1 MILLLMIAHG
11 RDPGAGASARVRR
24 GRAGL
29 VATAVTALLVAVAV
43 VPATSRAGGFTI
55 PIIGGRMSGQAA
67 FVAHPDDSSAVY
79 HNPAGLVLVR
89 ERLRV
94 DVSGTHVFTNTA
106 YTRADYPFNTALGAP
121 GGGPDDFDTSRKP
134 SGPCPAEGAATG
146 YDANGYVLEP
156 CYRPRVRPRTS
167 YGVLPYGGAVWNPH
181 WKGLKNLAFGLAV
194 YSPQNAQA
202 DFPAD
207 GAQRYEVTSGAITT
221 LYLTPAAAWRPHPAI
236 AVGAGVSAIY
246 ASAKYKRVMWLP
258 DDIKA
263 LNGGQD
269 LLVSLD
275 GGAWTAGYTFG
286 AIFFPGALAPKLGG
300 LEVAA
305 SYASRAALNFGGTIY
320 VDGAAQELGAMLE
333 DGYVE
338 GQRIKRAATA
348 QFTLPD
354 MVRLGFG
361 YDFGRRAWAGVDLY
375 WSHYKLYRSLAI
387 RLKERLGSIE
397 DFVMEKNS
405 HDSFSLGLGGRY
417 SPRDWLD
424 LRAGLFFDQTPYPNA
439 YYTTLSPDSNKYGF
453 TSGLSLKPR
462 WLRGG
467 EVTLAYM
474 CLFYADRVVTDSRSR
489 PNYAEV
495 AFAPFSANGQVVG
508 KIVHL
513 LVTQLSWTLGAA
525 R

>member
-1 MILLLMIAHG
+1 MIFALMIAHG
-11 RDPGAGASARVRR
+11 RDPGAGAWF
-24 GRAGL
+24 GRPWLA
-29 VATAVTALLVAVAV
+29 AMAVLSVVAV
-43 VPATSRAGGFTI
+43 VPATAHAGGFTI

-67 FVAHPDDSSAVY
+67 FVAHPDDTSAVY
-79 HNPAGLVLVR
+79 HNPAGLVLI
-89 ERLRV
+89 EGRLRV

-106 YTRADYPFNTALGAP
+106 YTRVDYPASGADT
-121 GGGPDDFDTSRKP
+121 GGPGDFDTSRKP
-134 SGPCPAEGAATG
+134 TGPCPAEGAATG
-146 YDANGYVLEP
+146 YDARGYVLAP
-156 CYRPRVRPRTS
+156 CYRPRVEPKS
-167 YGVLPYGGAVWNPH
+167 HYGMLPYGGVAWNPH
-181 WKGLKNLAFGLAV
+181 WKGLKNLAFGLGV

-221 LYLTPAAAWRPHPAI
+221 LYITPAAAWRPHRAI

-263 LNGGQD
+263 LNNGND

-275 GGAWTAGYTFG
+275 GGAWTVGYTFG
-286 AIFFPGALAPKLGG
+286 AIFFPGELTPKLKG
-300 LEVAA
+300 LEIGT
-305 SYASRAALNFGGTIY
+305 SYVSRAALNFGGTIS
-320 VDGAAQELGAMLE
+320 VDGASQALGGTLQ

-338 GQRIKRAATA
+338 GQTIKRDATA

-361 YDFGRRAWAGVDLY
+361 YDFGPRAWAGVDLY
-375 WSHYKLYRSLAI
+375 WSHYQLYESLAI
-387 RLKERLGSIE
+387 RLKENLGSIQ
-397 DFVMEKNS
+397 DFVMQKNS
-405 HDSFSLGLGGRY
+405 HDSWSLGLGGRY
-417 SPRDWLD
+417 TPRDWLD
-424 LRAGLFFDQTPYPNA
+424 LRAGLFFDQSPYPNA

-453 TSGLSLKPR
+453 TTGLSLRPKF
-462 WLRGG
+462 LYGG

-474 CLFYADRVVTDSRSR
+474 VLFYSDRRVTDSQSR
-489 PNYAEV
+489 PNYSEV
-495 AFAPFSANGQVVG
+495 AFAPYSANGQVVG

-513 LVTQLSWTLGAA
+513 LVTQLSWTLGAK